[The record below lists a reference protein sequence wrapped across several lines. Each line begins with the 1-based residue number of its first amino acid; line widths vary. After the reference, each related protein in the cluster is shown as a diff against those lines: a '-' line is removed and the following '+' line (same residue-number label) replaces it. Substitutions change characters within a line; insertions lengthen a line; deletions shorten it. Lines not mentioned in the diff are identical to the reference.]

1 MTQLI
6 SIAFGGAIG
15 AVLRFSTSNMIYSQF
30 GRTFPWGTLMVNVT
44 GSLFMGLLFV
54 LFTER
59 MELNS
64 DLRAFITVGLLG
76 AFTTFSTF
84 SIETMNLIE
93 SGELT
98 RAGVNILA
106 SVVCCLAACWLGM
119 IIARQL

>member
-6 SIAFGGAIG
+6 SIALGGAIG
-15 AVLRFSTSNMIYSQF
+15 AVLRFMTSNMVYSQL
-30 GRTFPWGTLMVNVT
+30 GRVFPWGTLMVNVI

-64 DLRAFITVGLLG
+64 DVRAFITVGLLG

-84 SIETMNLIE
+84 TIETMNLIE
-93 SGELT
+93 SGELM